1 MNLSDRFKVNHEV
14 IHETIDDEVIIVNLV
29 SGIYYSLDKTGTV
42 IWNYIER
49 NESIG
54 EMINNI
60 NSNYDCNLEE
70 LKNTLSDLLTAL
82 KDEKLI
88 ILNQENFTKG
98 VVEAKTQVENTPSK
112 QKKKFEKP
120 KLGKYNDMQELL
132 LLDPIHDVDEMGW
145 PNPKKQQD

>member
-70 LKNTLSDLLTAL
+70 LKNTLSELLTAL

>member
-1 MNLSDRFKVNHEV
+1 MNLSDRYKVNHEV
-14 IHETIDDEVIIVNLV
+14 IHETIDDEVIIVNLG
-29 SGIYYSLDKTGTV
+29 SGIYYSLDKTGAV

-49 NESIG
+49 NVSIG

-60 NSNYDCNLEE
+60 NCNYNCTIEE
-70 LKNTLSDLLTAL
+70 LKNTLSELLTAL

-88 ILNQENFTKG
+88 ILNQDNYTKG
-98 VVEAKTQVENTPSK
+98 VVEVKTQFENTPGK